1 MLSHMEPSVTSLL
14 DRLRQ
19 GDRAAFDPL
28 IAIVYPELHRIA
40 SSYLRA
46 NRSPDVLQPTA
57 LVHEAYLRLV
67 GSERA
72 DFDNRTHFFGTVAS
86 AMRQVLVD
94 HARSRYS
101 AKRGGNALT
110 LSLNDAVDAAPAQSP
125 TVIALDDALRSLES
139 VDAGKARIVELRFFG
154 GMTAEEIAGFL
165 TESVHRIRHEM
176 RLAMAWLHREVG
188 R

>member
-1 MLSHMEPSVTSLL
+1 MTSLL

-46 NRSPDVLQPTA
+46 NRSSPDVLQPTA

-67 GSERA
+67 GSERT
-72 DFDNRTHFFGTVAS
+72 DFHDRTHFFGTAAN

-94 HARSRYS
+94 HARSRHA
-101 AKRGGNALT
+101 AKRGGHALT
-110 LSLNDAVDAAPAQSP
+110 LALNDALDSAPAQSP
-125 TVIALDDALRSLES
+125 TVIAIDDALRSLETI
-139 VDAGKARIVELRFFG
+139 DARKARLVELRFFG
-154 GMTAEEIAGFL
+154 GMTAEEIADFL
-165 TESVHRIRHEM
+165 SDSVHRIRHEM
-176 RLAMAWLHREVG
+176 RLAMAWLHREVS